1 MAGAVGFLAD
11 LNDQW
16 LKPRLL
22 RVVVSEQLPQ
32 PGSTVP
38 PSELASILDAVRTHG
53 LLTEAVQGPPDRKLA
68 EAWRA
73 AVDAWIQRVGEL
85 LQSDSV
91 CCLPSLVHLH
101 PTPLLIWSNL
111 GPSAN
116 SCSKDLG
123 DFSSLCHN
131 TQLVLHLHQTH
142 CSKVCSFELLVAV
155 HH

>member
-91 CCLPSLVHLH
+91 CYAACRLWSTC
-101 PTPLLIWSNL
+101 TPLR
-111 GPSAN
+111 
-116 SCSKDLG
+116 C
-123 DFSSLCHN
+123 
-131 TQLVLHLHQTH
+131 
-142 CSKVCSFELLVAV
+142 
-155 HH
+155 